1 MAGALMSL
9 TPCSLPP
16 SSLTLPA
23 PAKLNL
29 FLHIVG
35 RRPDGYHLL
44 QTVFQLLDSG
54 DELTFSLRDDG
65 QICLHSE
72 LADVPPE
79 QNLIMR
85 AAVLLKGY
93 SGCKQGAD
101 ITLIKRLP
109 MGGGLG
115 GGSSDAATTLLG
127 LNALW
132 DLQLDIDALAQLGLQ
147 LGADVPVFV
156 RGHSSWAE
164 GVGEIL
170 TPVELPEQWFVV
182 LTPDC
187 SINTA
192 EIFNAEQL
200 TRNTTAITIAA
211 FSQGGSQVAT
221 RNDCQP
227 VVEQC
232 YPAVRSVL
240 EWLSTYA
247 VCRMTGTGAS
257 VFAGFPTREQAE
269 AVLAQ
274 KPVSVSGFV
283 AKGVNVSPVHRQLQ
297 TETRYRG
304 IAKR

>member
-1 MAGALMSL
+1 ML
-9 TPCSLPP
+9 T
-16 SSLTLPA
+16 SLTLTA

-29 FLHIVG
+29 FLHITG

-44 QTVFQLLDSG
+44 QTVFQLLDFG
-54 DELTFSLRDDG
+54 DELTFSLRDDS
-65 QICLHSE
+65 QIHLDSE
-72 LADVPPE
+72 LAGVQAD
-79 QNLIMR
+79 QNLVVR
-85 AAVLLKGY
+85 AARLLQEF
-93 SGCKQGAD
+93 SGNKQGAD

-127 LNALW
+127 LNELW
-132 DLQLDIDALAQLGLQ
+132 NLQLHINTLARLGLQ

-156 RGHSSWAE
+156 HGFSSWAE
-164 GVGEIL
+164 GIGEIL

-200 TRNTTAITIAA
+200 TRNTPAITIAA
-211 FSQGGSQVAT
+211 FSQGGSQIAT

-227 VVEQC
+227 VVEQA
-232 YPAVRSVL
+232 YPAVKNIL
-240 EWLSTYA
+240 DWLSTHT

-257 VFAGFPTREQAE
+257 VFAGFSTREQAE

-274 KPVSVSGFV
+274 KPINATGFV
-283 AKGVNVSPVHRQLQ
+283 AKGVNVSPANRTLQ
-297 TETRYRG
+297 SETRYRG